1 MSAKFSILD
10 KTAPLRGVFSMRV
23 IARSGKVIR
32 EDCDHNMIVNT
43 AREAL
48 ARLVSEG
55 DQSKRITRFAVG
67 VNDET
72 PTPADTVITG
82 MYRNAIVGHE
92 FPEPGVVR
100 FRWQLGYEEANGM
113 NIVEYGL
120 LCDDDSLFARKTR
133 EAIYKASDIAVDGE
147 WSIIF

>member
-23 IARSGKVIR
+23 IDRSGKVIR
-32 EDCDHNMIVNT
+32 EYSDHNMIVNT

-72 PTPADTVITG
+72 PTPADTIITACTATPSWG
-82 MYRNAIVGHE
+82 MIFRNRAS
-92 FPEPGVVR
+92 
-100 FRWQLGYEEANGM
+100 
-113 NIVEYGL
+113 YGSGG
-120 LCDDDSLFARKTR
+120 SLAMRRPT
-133 EAIYKASDIAVDGE
+133 A
-147 WSIIF
+147 

>member
-1 MSAKFSILD
+1 MSAKFSIQD

-23 IARSGKVIR
+23 IDRSGRVIR
-32 EDCDHNMIVNT
+32 EYSDHNMIVNS

-55 DQSKRITRFAVG
+55 DPAKRITRFAVG
-67 VNDET
+67 ISDET
-72 PTPADTVITG
+72 PTPTDTIITG
-82 MYRNAIVGHE
+82 MYRNAIAGHE
-92 FPEPGVVR
+92 FPEPGVVK
-100 FRWQLGYEEANGM
+100 FKWQLGYDEANGM

-120 LCDDDSLFARKTR
+120 LCEDDSLFARKTR
-133 EAIYKASDIAVDGE
+133 EAIYKASDIAFDGE